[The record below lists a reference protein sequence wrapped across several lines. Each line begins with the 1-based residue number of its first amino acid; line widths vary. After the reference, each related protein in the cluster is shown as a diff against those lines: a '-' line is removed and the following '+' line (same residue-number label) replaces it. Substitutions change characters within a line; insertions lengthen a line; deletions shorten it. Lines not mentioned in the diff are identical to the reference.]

1 MQAKIAPSMHAVIL
15 AAGYATRMFPLTENC
30 PKALLPVGGVQIID
44 YLVSKLLDLSDLQ
57 HISLVTNHKFH
68 LHFANWLNWRRFP
81 VEITLID
88 DGTIS
93 NESRLGAIGDLALT
107 IERERIDDD
116 VLVLGGDNIFQFSLI
131 ELVRFAHLKQADC
144 VVARHVDDLAA
155 RQRTGIAV
163 IESNGR
169 ISNFEEKPQQPQSN
183 WAIPPIY
190 YFRRGTIA
198 LIPRYLR
205 AGHNSDA
212 PGNFIAWLHRQKPV
226 YALQIDS
233 HVLAIS
239 TLDSFARANQA
250 LNHATLKEF
259 GFRV

>member
-1 MQAKIAPSMHAVIL
+1 MHAVIL
-15 AAGYATRMFPLTENC
+15 AAGYAARMLPLMENC

-44 YLVSKLLDLSDLQ
+44 YLLSKLSDLSELQ
-57 HISLVTNHKFH
+57 HISLVTNHKFYP
-68 LHFANWLNWRRFP
+68 HFENWLNWRRP
-81 VEITLID
+81 PSEITLID

-107 IERERIDDD
+107 IERQNIEDD
-116 VLVLGGDNIFQFSLI
+116 VLVLGSDNIFQFSLT

-144 VVARHVDDLAA
+144 VVARHVDDLAT

-190 YFRRGTIA
+190 YFRRDTIA
-198 LIPRYLR
+198 LIPRYLH
-205 AGHNSDA
+205 AGHNPDA
-212 PGNFIAWLHRQKPV
+212 PGNFIAWLHKQKPV
-226 YALQIDS
+226 YALKTNS

-259 GFRV
+259 GFRAW